1 MLLYSNLNQSYKL
14 MVHGTQG
21 YNLHTLYQKP
31 QYLYPGL
38 LAQQFIETNK
48 FNFNLFSKLVLQ

>member
-14 MVHGTQG
+14 MVQG

-48 FNFNLFSKLVLQ
+48 LCV